1 MEKGKQKPLT
11 LYQQIAVKHGVTPEY
26 VGRLARKDR
35 IPKRSKIAKQI
46 INDLILI
53 KNLLNN

>member
-1 MEKGKQKPLT
+1 MKNEKQKPLT

-26 VGRLARKDR
+26 VGLLARKVR
-35 IPKRSKIAKQI
+35 IPKRSKTAMHI

-53 KNLLNN
+53 KQILNN